1 MIIKIEHHYDITP
14 NTQNN
19 TTSNPSNLGGK
30 NNMELYNYSLL
41 LKTIKTI
48 NVNNVLLETD
58 RVDSLRTKLALLENK
73 LINSGILED
82 WYSLS
87 EVIKESGANRY
98 AKVNY
103 ARYNAPKMHIEKMK
117 DNYIQFDSKARLQ
130 MLMSSGSSWS
140 NYFGI
145 DIAKCHNKGTLCWD
159 KWDSTPGC
167 YHGWSW
173 FRDELSEYSTKI
185 AIIEKIFEIYAEYRQ
200 HVLDVVAEAIADKIK
215 KGAGIASEIN
225 NIKAFI
231 IKEV

>member
-1 MIIKIEHHYDITP
+1 
-14 NTQNN
+14 
-19 TTSNPSNLGGK
+19 
-30 NNMELYNYSLL
+30 MELYDYSLL

-48 NVNNVLLETD
+48 NVNNVLLEAD
-58 RVDSLRTKLALLENK
+58 RVESLRVKLTLLEDK

-103 ARYNAPKMHIEKMK
+103 ARYNAPKMYIDKMEDK
-117 DNYIQFDSKARLQ
+117 CIQFDTKTRFQ

-145 DIAKCHNKGTLCWD
+145 DITKCHNKGTLIWD
-159 KWDSTPGC
+159 KWDLIPGG
-167 YHGWSW
+167 YHGWNW
-173 FRDELSEYSTKI
+173 FRDEFSEYSTKI
-185 AIIEKIFEIYAEYRQ
+185 AIIEKIFEIYEEYRQ
-200 HVLDVVAEAIADKIK
+200 HVLNVVAEAIADKRK
-215 KGAGIASEIN
+215 KGVGLVDA
-225 NIKAFI
+225 IKDIKTFI

>member
-1 MIIKIEHHYDITP
+1 
-14 NTQNN
+14 
-19 TTSNPSNLGGK
+19 
-30 NNMELYNYSLL
+30 MELYDYSLL

-48 NVNNVLLETD
+48 NVNNVLLEAD
-58 RVDSLRTKLALLENK
+58 RVDSLRVKLALLEDK

-87 EVIKESGANRY
+87 EVIKESGAKGY

-103 ARYNAPKMHIEKMK
+103 AKYNAPKMYIEKMGDK
-117 DNYIQFDSKARLQ
+117 YIQFDSKARFQ

-145 DIAKCHNKGTLCWD
+145 DITKCHNKGILIWD
-159 KWDSTPGC
+159 KWDAIPGC

-185 AIIEKIFEIYAEYRQ
+185 AIIEKIFEVYEEYRQ
-200 HVLDVVAEAIADKIK
+200 HVLNVVAEAIADKRK
-215 KGAGIASEIN
+215 KGVGLVGEIKD
-225 NIKAFI
+225 IKTFI

>member
-1 MIIKIEHHYDITP
+1 
-14 NTQNN
+14 
-19 TTSNPSNLGGK
+19 
-30 NNMELYNYSLL
+30 MELYDYSLL

-48 NVNNVLLETD
+48 NVNNVLLEAD
-58 RVDSLRTKLALLENK
+58 RVESLRVKLTLLEDK

-103 ARYNAPKMHIEKMK
+103 ARYNAPKMYIDKMEDK
-117 DNYIQFDSKARLQ
+117 CIQFDTKTRFQ

-145 DIAKCHNKGTLCWD
+145 DITKCHNKGTLIWD
-159 KWDSTPGC
+159 KWDLIPGG
-167 YHGWSW
+167 YHGWNW
-173 FRDELSEYSTKI
+173 FRDEISEYSTKI
-185 AIIEKIFEIYAEYRQ
+185 AIIEKIFEIYEEYRQ
-200 HVLDVVAEAIADKIK
+200 HVLNVVAEAIADKRK
-215 KGAGIASEIN
+215 KGVGLVDEIKD
-225 NIKAFI
+225 IKTFI

>member
-1 MIIKIEHHYDITP
+1 
-14 NTQNN
+14 
-19 TTSNPSNLGGK
+19 
-30 NNMELYNYSLL
+30 LL

-48 NVNNVLLETD
+48 NTNNVLLEAD
-58 RVDSLRTKLALLENK
+58 RVDSLRMKLAILENK

-87 EVIKESGANRY
+87 EVIKESGANGY

-103 ARYNAPKMHIEKMK
+103 AKYNAPKMHIAKMK
-117 DNYIQFDSKARLQ
+117 DNYIQFDTKARFQ

-145 DIAKCHNKGTLCWD
+145 DISKCHNKGTLIWD
-159 KWDSTPGC
+159 KWDGTVNC
-167 YHGWSW
+167 YHGWGY

-185 AIIEKIFEIYAEYRQ
+185 AIIEKIFEVYEEYRQ
-200 HVLDVVAEAIADKIK
+200 HVLNVVAEAMADKRK
-215 KGAGIASEIN
+215 KGLNITNEIKD
-225 NIKAFI
+225 IKTFI